1 MIQPITHDEILNGL
15 GQDYYC
21 YMFGTNHHEYK
32 CGMWPAVFEEVGGI
46 GYLAREGDMI
56 VGQLIFLP
64 KKYARRIALAT
75 SPENSNIAGT
85 MVISCLYVLREYGD
99 KGIASGMI
107 AETLGFCRKR
117 GYTRVEAI
125 VDHRPPQ
132 EAGINTSFAPFRK
145 FGFLLDN
152 SREGW
157 EFRPDSRMCSLE
169 LQRTGEQAD
178 PGDA

>member
-1 MIQPITHDEILNGL
+1 
-15 GQDYYC
+15 
-21 YMFGTNHHEYK
+21 
-32 CGMWPAVFEEVGGI
+32 
-46 GYLAREGDMI
+46 
-56 VGQLIFLP
+56 
-64 KKYARRIALAT
+64 
-75 SPENSNIAGT
+75 
-85 MVISCLYVLREYGD
+85 
-99 KGIASGMI
+99 MI

-152 SREGW
+152 SREAW
-157 EFRPDSRMCSLE
+157 EFRPDSRMCYLE
-169 LQRTGEQAD
+169 LQRIGEQAD